1 MPNANG
7 EGVATPQDPKAG
19 EGTQPQD
26 PQAQTASAQT
36 PTGEGTQPQD
46 PKGASNGEQTVNYH
60 KYERDIANRDKTI
73 AELKAQLEQSGKS
86 ASDVDKLQSEL
97 AELKDS
103 LATEKANA
111 ALSAAGCVD
120 TELGRVALKAFDGD
134 IEKLKA
140 EKPYLF
146 NQPKSVSTGGSSAG
160 TPSSAAKL
168 EKAAYEAAGLT
179 PPKH

>member
-7 EGVATPQDPKAG
+7 EGVTTPQDPKAG
-19 EGTQPQD
+19 EGAQPQD
-26 PQAQTASAQT
+26 PQAQPASTQT
-36 PTGEGTQPQD
+36 PTGEEAIPQD

-73 AELKAQLEQSGKS
+73 AELK
-86 ASDVDKLQSEL
+86 
-97 AELKDS
+97 DS
-103 LATEKANA
+103 LATEKTNA
-111 ALSAAGCVD
+111 ALSAAGCID

-140 EKPYLF
+140 DKPYLF

>member
-7 EGVATPQDPKAG
+7 EGVTTPQDPKAG
-19 EGTQPQD
+19 EGAQPQD
-26 PQAQTASAQT
+26 PQAQPASTQT
-36 PTGEGTQPQD
+36 PTGEEAIPQD

-103 LATEKANA
+103 LATEKTNA
-111 ALSAAGCVD
+111 ALSAAGCID

-140 EKPYLF
+140 DKPYLF
-146 NQPKSVSTGGSSAG
+146 SQPKSVSTGGSSAG
-160 TPSSAAKL
+160 TPNSKEQMEAIARSSA
-168 EKAAYEAAGLT
+168 GL
-179 PPKH
+179 PPTK